1 MKLLIQLLKQYQPFN
16 DQERFDQAAMITF
29 LSRNPDALERSNT
42 IAHITTSTLVVNP
55 SMDRIVFG
63 FHNIYQSWGW
73 IGGHNDGDEDTH
85 HVALKET
92 TEETGLT
99 QLSFYSK
106 NIFMIDT
113 IYVPNHLK
121 HGQHVSDHLHLNV
134 TYLLIA
140 DESEPLL
147 HSEEEHQG
155 MKWFDITDVLKH
167 VSEPRMIPIYQKA
180 FDKIKLIKEHQS

>member
-1 MKLLIQLLKQYQPFN
+1 MKQLINLLKNYQPFN
-16 DQERFDQAAMITF
+16 EQERFDQEAMINF
-29 LSRNPDALERSNT
+29 FSRNPDALERSNT
-42 IAHITTSTLVVNP
+42 VAHVTTSTIVVNS
-55 SMDRIVFG
+55 SMNRVVFG

-85 HVALKET
+85 RVALKET

-99 QLSFYSK
+99 RLSFYSQDV
-106 NIFMIDT
+106 FMLDT
-113 IYVPNHLK
+113 IYVPNHIK
-121 HGQHVSDHLHLNV
+121 HEKHVSDHLHLNV

-155 MKWFDITDVLKH
+155 MKWFDITEVLDYVK
-167 VSEPRMIPIYQKA
+167 EPRMIPIYQKA
-180 FDKIKLIKEHQS
+180 FAKIKLIKEKK